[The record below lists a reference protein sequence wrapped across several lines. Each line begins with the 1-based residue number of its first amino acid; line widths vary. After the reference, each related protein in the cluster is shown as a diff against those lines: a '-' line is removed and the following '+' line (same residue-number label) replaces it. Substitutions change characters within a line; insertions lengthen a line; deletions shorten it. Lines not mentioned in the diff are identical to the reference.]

1 MKKITQGAVV
11 GGAVLLPMLAFAQN
25 TVQLFNWVGAI
36 RTLINALIPI
46 ALALIFLMIIWNAYK
61 LVSAD
66 GEEKAEYRDDLVK
79 MIVVFFVVMSIYGIV
94 YFIGKTL
101 GIGQGGT
108 AAIPCVTGQYNPA
121 TKLCE

>member
-1 MKKITQGAVV
+1 MNKLTRGAIV
-11 GGAVLLPMLAFAQN
+11 GGTFLLPMLAFAQN

-66 GEEKAEYRDDLVK
+66 GEEKAEYRGDLIK